1 MIRGS
6 TIRGSYGWGPR
17 AVVGTI
23 KKLTRLGRR
32 AGLRQPR
39 NTTETAWEAHPDHLR
54 GLPGI
59 DCHGIL
65 TQDSPELS
73 VTGCQLCKGFY
84 INIGDHSCVS
94 SRC

>member
-1 MIRGS
+1 M
-6 TIRGSYGWGPR
+6 
-17 AVVGTI
+17 
-23 KKLTRLGRR
+23 
-32 AGLRQPR
+32 
-39 NTTETAWEAHPDHLR
+39 ETAWEAHPDHLR

-84 INIGDHSCVS
+84 INIGDHSWPLAVAEMNFLGIFS
-94 SRC
+94 L